1 MTQIFASPSNY
12 FQGPGELFNS
22 APIIEKYGQ
31 KILLL
36 SDPTVLK
43 IVGNQ
48 FIDYLKQHQFDVT
61 LATFQGEA
69 SEAEINRVTEIGQK
83 AQSTI
88 IIGLGGGKTADSA
101 KAIAD
106 NLEIAVMIA
115 PTIASTDAPCSRL
128 SVIYTDNG
136 QFDHYRFYKKNPEIV
151 LLDTKIIADA
161 PVHLLISGIADALAT
176 NVEAIDVR
184 KANADNML
192 GAKQTIVAG
201 SIGQACE
208 TTLFNYAEL
217 AVAANRAHVA
227 TDALNHIVEANT
239 LLSGLGFESGG
250 LAAAHAI
257 HNGFTALSGEIHH
270 LTHGEKVA
278 YGTLVELILD
288 GSDQKRFEKFLKFD
302 LQLGLPTTLPR
313 LHLANAS
320 DDDLVKV
327 ATQACDPND
336 TMTCMPTN
344 ITPADVFAAI
354 KAVDEYSR
362 DFQGKSVM
370 ELD

>member
-1 MTQIFASPSNY
+1 MTQLFASPSNY
-12 FQGPGELFNS
+12 IQGPGELFNS
-22 APIIEKYGQ
+22 AQIIEKYGQ

-43 IVGNQ
+43 IVGNR
-48 FIDYLKQHQFDVT
+48 FIAYLEKNGFKVT
-61 LATFQGEA
+61 LATFEGEA
-69 SEAEINRVTEIGQK
+69 SESEINRVTKIGQQN
-83 AQSTI
+83 QSSL

-106 NLEIAVMIA
+106 NLNIAVIIA

-128 SVIYTDNG
+128 SVIYTDDG
-136 QFDHYRFYKKNPEIV
+136 QFDHYRFYKKNPDVV
-151 LLDTKIIADA
+151 LLDTKIIAGA
-161 PVHLLISGIADALAT
+161 PVHLLVSGIADALAT
-176 NVEAIDVR
+176 NVEALDVHQ
-184 KANADNML
+184 ANANNML

-201 SIGQACE
+201 AIGQTCE
-208 TTLFNYAEL
+208 DTLFQYGEL

-227 TDALNHIVEANT
+227 TDAFNHIVEANT

-257 HNGFTALSGEIHH
+257 HNGFTALSGDIHH

-278 YGTLVELILD
+278 YGTLVELILN
-288 GSDQKRFEKFLKFD
+288 GSNQTRFEKFLKFD
-302 LQLGLPTTLPR
+302 LKLGLPTTLAR
-313 LHLANAS
+313 LHLDTAS
-320 DDDLVKV
+320 DDDLMKV
-327 ATQACDPND
+327 AVQACDEND
-336 TMTCMPTN
+336 TMACMPTT
-344 ITPADVFAAI
+344 IQPEDVFAAI

-362 DFQGKSVM
+362 DFQGKTIL